1 MKSFKRLLNEYK
13 KMEKRENK
21 KAQAHLETVLSFVI
35 FIGFL
40 LFIFI
45 YINPF
50 ANLNQKKEVMRNI
63 ENSIMKNITQDIP
76 TISCVPK
83 QRTTTNK
90 GPCDLCG
97 FDDLS
102 YNYYAIREDGEKYVA
117 YYSDMFSNT
126 PIKCIDPAEYN
137 YIYELG
143 VLANKTVIFEE
154 SIKYLKSRY
163 ENSESSYNQLR
174 QELGIVYD
182 FSFKVQD
189 LDKNEIGGLSV
200 TKQTLSKDVDAKNI
214 PIRTINATGDV
225 KELILNLRAW

>member
-1 MKSFKRLLNEYK
+1 
-13 KMEKRENK
+13 
-21 KAQAHLETVLSFVI
+21 
-35 FIGFL
+35 
-40 LFIFI
+40 
-45 YINPF
+45 
-50 ANLNQKKEVMRNI
+50 
-63 ENSIMKNITQDIP
+63 
-76 TISCVPK
+76 
-83 QRTTTNK
+83 
-90 GPCDLCG
+90 
-97 FDDLS
+97 
-102 YNYYAIREDGEKYVA
+102 
-117 YYSDMFSNT
+117 MFSNT